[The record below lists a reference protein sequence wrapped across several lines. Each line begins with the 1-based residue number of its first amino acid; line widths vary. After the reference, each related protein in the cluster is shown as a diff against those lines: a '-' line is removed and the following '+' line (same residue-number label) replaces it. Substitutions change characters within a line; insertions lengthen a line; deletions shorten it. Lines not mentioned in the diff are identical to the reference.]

1 MAVRGPNFISLSF
14 MYVYGRTV
22 ALMESRWEVVD
33 LATQT
38 WLSRLSST
46 TQQYDEKTTA
56 EKKNKN
62 QKTSEVLCWWA
73 TPRATVSNEDES
85 KRVGQQKSIV

>member
-1 MAVRGPNFISLSF
+1 
-14 MYVYGRTV
+14 
-22 ALMESRWEVVD
+22 

-46 TQQYDEKTTA
+46 TLQYDEKTTE
-56 EKKNKN
+56 EKK
-62 QKTSEVLCWWA
+62 QKPKDVEVLCWWA
-73 TPRATVSNEDES
+73 TPRAAVSNEDES